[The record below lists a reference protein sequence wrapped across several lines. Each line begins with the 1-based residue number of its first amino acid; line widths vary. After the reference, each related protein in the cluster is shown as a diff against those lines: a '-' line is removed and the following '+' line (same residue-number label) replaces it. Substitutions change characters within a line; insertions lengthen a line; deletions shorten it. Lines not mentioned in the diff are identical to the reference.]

1 MDLNLSQEQ
10 LHFQEVARDFFA
22 ASSPLSGVREV
33 EVSDA
38 GYSAPMWA
46 EMAKT
51 DWLRIGI
58 SEEQGG
64 AGGSLVDLACLYKE
78 MGRNLAA
85 SPHLYSAVI
94 AAQVLAL
101 AEGGGADSVLAGVLS
116 GAAVVIPTLMEPSAE
131 YELDD
136 LETRVERAA
145 GGGSRLTGTKVM
157 VPFANSATH
166 FMVPADTED
175 GPVLVLLAAT
185 KRGARLTR
193 MSNISGAPLFLL
205 ELDCEV
211 DPSEIVASGEESKRV
226 LTRALEYGQVLLSAQ
241 IAGAGERLLDL
252 AVSYGLSR
260 KQFGELIGRFQAVQ
274 YLCSDIAIDAHLSW
288 LYSLQA
294 AGLDQ
299 EGLNLGLAAS
309 MAKAVA
315 SHSAPRMALRCHEV
329 FAGVG
334 FMSEVDVQLFTRRLR
349 NWELELGD
357 ASYHRNR
364 LGAAVARGEL
374 RWDD

>member
-58 SEEQGG
+58 SEERGG

-94 AAQVLAL
+94 AAQVLAH

-116 GAAVVIPTLMEPSAE
+116 GAAVVIPTLMEPAAE

-145 GGGSRLTGTKVM
+145 GGGSR
-157 VPFANSATH
+157 
-166 FMVPADTED
+166 
-175 GPVLVLLAAT
+175 
-185 KRGARLTR
+185 RL
-193 MSNISGAPLFLL
+193 
-205 ELDCEV
+205 
-211 DPSEIVASGEESKRV
+211 
-226 LTRALEYGQVLLSAQ
+226 
-241 IAGAGERLLDL
+241 
-252 AVSYGLSR
+252 
-260 KQFGELIGRFQAVQ
+260 
-274 YLCSDIAIDAHLSW
+274 
-288 LYSLQA
+288 
-294 AGLDQ
+294 
-299 EGLNLGLAAS
+299 
-309 MAKAVA
+309 
-315 SHSAPRMALRCHEV
+315 APR
-329 FAGVG
+329 
-334 FMSEVDVQLFTRRLR
+334 
-349 NWELELGD
+349 
-357 ASYHRNR
+357 
-364 LGAAVARGEL
+364 
-374 RWDD
+374 